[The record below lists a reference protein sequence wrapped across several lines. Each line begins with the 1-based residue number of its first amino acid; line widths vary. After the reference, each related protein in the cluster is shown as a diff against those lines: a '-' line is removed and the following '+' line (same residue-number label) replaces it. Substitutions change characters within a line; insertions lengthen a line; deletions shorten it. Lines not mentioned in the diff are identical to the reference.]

1 MKVSALVL
9 LVALAIA
16 PVSFAPQTA
25 DDSLASREDIE
36 RYLDATHSRD
46 MTKRMLEVIER
57 QTRQMIHQQISK
69 NPSLPPDFEAQELRR
84 MDGFWKNFPIDE
96 MLQAMIPVYEKHFT
110 KGEIDALVTFY
121 SSPTGQQILAKM
133 PAVAAEAMEASS
145 GIAQKMVAKE
155 IQHVQDDIMQ
165 LEKQNGAATKQPN

>member
-9 LVALAIA
+9 VVSMAIA
-16 PVSFAPQTA
+16 PVSFAQQTA
-25 DDSLASREDIE
+25 DDSLASKEDIE

-46 MTKRMLEVIER
+46 MTKKMLEVMQI
-57 QTRQMIHQQISK
+57 QMRQMIHQQVSK
-69 NPSLPPDFEAQELRR
+69 NPSLPPDFEAQELKR
-84 MDGFWKNFPIDE
+84 MDDFWKNFPVDQ
-96 MLQAMIPVYEKHFT
+96 MLRAMIPIYEKHFT

-133 PAVAAEAMEASS
+133 PAVAEEAVQASS

-155 IQHVQDDIMQ
+155 MQHVQDDIMQ
-165 LEKQNGAATKQPN
+165 LEKQNGRATRQPD